1 MNERQKILRHFK
13 KNKGFLLVDEIE
25 SIDFYTIK
33 KMLKNNEIQRL
44 KKGVYTLNHQETYD
58 ERVLVSK
65 MYPNAVFCLY
75 SAFDFHELTT
85 SLPSKHNIVLGRNTK
100 ISAPKFP
107 PIQVYYW
114 SDKSYQLGIQEVI
127 VDNSKIKIYDL
138 EKTVCDAIKYRGKIG
153 EYITLEVVKNY
164 VSLKNKDFKKL
175 MQYSK
180 LLRIEKITEQYIKPL
195 L

>member
-1 MNERQKILRHFK
+1 MDDKLKILKQFK
-13 KNKGFLLVDEIE
+13 KNKGFLLVNEME
-25 SIDFYTIK
+25 SIDFYALET
-33 KMLKNNEIQRL
+33 MLKKNEIRRV
-44 KKGVYTLNHQETYD
+44 KKGVYTLNNQENYD

-85 SLPSKHNIVLGRNTK
+85 SLPSQHNITLGRNTK
-100 ISAPKFP
+100 ISVPQFP

-114 SDKSYQLGIQEVI
+114 SEISYQLGVQEI
-127 VDNSKIKIYDL
+127 IIDDNKVKVYNL

-153 EYITLEVVKNY
+153 EYITLEVIKNY
-164 VSLKNKDFKKL
+164 VSLKNKDFNKL

-180 LLRIEKITEQYIKPL
+180 LLRIDKITEQYIKPL